1 VLLNGFDIEL
11 GELVSPQC
19 APDEQ
24 TPKSYVI
31 KFVLSGLERS
41 YVFSTVSYLH
51 RSCEKFTRLQ
61 IRQVITVQY
70 LDVDRSQNA

>member
-1 VLLNGFDIEL
+1 M
-11 GELVSPQC
+11 VSTSNSASSFRRNAHP
-19 APDEQ
+19 
-24 TPKSYVI
+24 TSNPKNYVI
-31 KFVLSGLERS
+31 KFALSGLERS

-51 RSCEKFTRLQ
+51 RSCEKFTRLL